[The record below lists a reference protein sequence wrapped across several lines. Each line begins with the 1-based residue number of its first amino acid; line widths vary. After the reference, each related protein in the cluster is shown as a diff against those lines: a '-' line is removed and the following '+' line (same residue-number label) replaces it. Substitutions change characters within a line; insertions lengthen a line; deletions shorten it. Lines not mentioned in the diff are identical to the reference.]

1 MEELVL
7 FPEKSDAG
15 MRLDLYLSCELED
28 MTRSRLQRLIG
39 EGAVRVNGRTVSK
52 SCKISEKD
60 EITVSIPAPCEP
72 EILPEDIPLD
82 VVYEDADIILV
93 NKPRGMVVHPA
104 PGHYSGTLVNA
115 LMYRCKGELSGI
127 NGVMRP
133 GIVHRIDRDTSGILV
148 AAKNDFSH
156 SFLSAQLASHSMTR
170 IYSGIVRGRL
180 KEEEGRIETL
190 IGRSPNDRKKMAV
203 LAQGGRNAV
212 THWFLKENFAEFA
225 LVGFRLETGRTHQI
239 RVHMAYVGHPLL
251 GDPVYGPKKTLDK
264 AGGQMLHAG
273 TLGFIHPRTKKYVE
287 FETEPPDDFMDA
299 LKRIRR
305 GRSGV

>member
-133 GIVHRIDRDTSGILV
+133 Q
-148 AAKNDFSH
+148 AAY
-156 SFLSAQLASHSMTR
+156 L
-170 IYSGIVRGRL
+170 
-180 KEEEGRIETL
+180 
-190 IGRSPNDRKKMAV
+190 
-203 LAQGGRNAV
+203 
-212 THWFLKENFAEFA
+212 
-225 LVGFRLETGRTHQI
+225 
-239 RVHMAYVGHPLL
+239 
-251 GDPVYGPKKTLDK
+251 
-264 AGGQMLHAG
+264 
-273 TLGFIHPRTKKYVE
+273 
-287 FETEPPDDFMDA
+287 
-299 LKRIRR
+299 
-305 GRSGV
+305 